1 MALFGM
7 ITFGL
12 IVVLID
18 CLNGQITYPEPVM
31 IKAKSKAALIK
42 CQTNLATFTSN
53 AIHWYSLKD
62 QAVQRL
68 MYVEAGSKTF
78 KKDDDLRKISGSVN
92 VAEKVT
98 LTLTISKLDP
108 SDSGSYYCVYWSG
121 DNTKEFGTGTRLYV
135 TEKGNDQIK
144 PPKLSGYLPSKKD
157 KHGKQTMLCKARGM
171 FPNLVKFEWKK
182 KDGGQWNDPGGNTV
196 EQNNEGSEVSVTSM
210 LIMDKEKVKNDD
222 YKCTV
227 IHEGKSQDLEMKIEN
242 SKPAEE
248 SKPDKADVQIPGCP
262 IYSTK
267 EPKIMQ
273 ISGDSEQIP
282 SMSLFVYAY
291 GVMLMKNGLFFCI
304 VSIFLLQRNAGKKD
318 KKSSETLSLNKE

>member
-1 MALFGM
+1 MALSGM

-18 CLNGQITYPEPVM
+18 NLNGQITYPEPVM
-31 IKAKSKAALIK
+31 IKAKSKAALIR
-42 CQTNLATFTSN
+42 CQMNSAMHTSN

-62 QAVQRL
+62 QAVKRL
-68 MYVEAGSKTF
+68 MYVEAGSKTL
-78 KKDDDLRKISGSVN
+78 KKDENDNRKISGSVS
-92 VAEKVT
+92 VADKVT
-98 LTLTISKLDP
+98 LTLTISKLEL
-108 SDSGSYYCVYWSG
+108 SDDGYYYCAYWSG
-121 DNTKEFGTGTRLYV
+121 DKKEFGTGTRLYV
-135 TEKGNDQIK
+135 TERGNDQIK

-157 KHGKQTMLCKARGM
+157 NHGRQTMLCQARGM

-196 EQNNEGSEVSVTSM
+196 EQNNEGSEVTVTSM
-210 LIMDKEKVKNDD
+210 LIMDKDKVKNDD
-222 YKCTV
+222 YRCTV
-227 IHEGKSQDLEMKIEN
+227 THEGKSQNLDIKIEN

-248 SKPDKADVQIPGCP
+248 SKPDKADVRTSYIGCP
-262 IYSTK
+262 TSSNK
-267 EPKIMQ
+267 EPNIMQ

-291 GVMLMKNGLFFCI
+291 GVMLVKNGLFFCI

-318 KKSSETLSLNKE
+318 KKSSET